1 MPPLIRISLFATLL
15 GSALTCQAEPQ
26 TLPLDRALSVIPA
39 QQHHDQQVELLNRT
53 RQAVQMA
60 DVPIRRPTGRAQ
72 VSLQPM
78 FSSQQGSWPF
88 EPFVNN
94 GLFRAIAGYQS
105 HHPQAVVIS
114 GGSITLAQLADA
126 LHDPR
131 VLRRHKDGYLLS
143 YPLMI
148 TANGGLILEGTS
160 LYLYNFS
167 GTALINQGLLSLN
180 QSRLE
185 GWTGE
190 KTSDTDRAYRPFV
203 VSWAGSST
211 QILDSTL
218 SRLGYNANL
227 SQGLSTA
234 ISTQQAANTPA
245 ANVLIRN
252 SHFTELSTGVNLQH
266 ARAQIEQSTFE
277 QQQQYAIDLNNSQ
290 AQLRGNSIRG
300 VENNSG
306 IRVRGQT
313 RALIKD
319 NLILTTAKAGIEV
332 SEQAG
337 ALLITG
343 NRIGDSKGNG
353 IQLRNLSGNDG
364 ALMIVDNLISNSQG
378 SAIDASEVQS
388 LAILDNRITTS
399 PEYAISLRNAAP
411 LPGELALTGNRLG
424 AIGKA
429 VVRVEGIDNVVLG
442 HNRYQ
447 GKPML
452 QNLLIGDLMPVQS
465 LLLDATVRQNCVVQ
479 IRRSP
484 DAAPPSALACTDSS
498 LAQ

>member
-1 MPPLIRISLFATLL
+1 MPPFIRISLFATLL
-15 GSALTCQAEPQ
+15 GSALACQAQ
-26 TLPLDRALSVIPA
+26 TQQLPLDRALSVIPA
-39 QQHHDQQVELLNRT
+39 QQQRDQQAELLSRT
-53 RQAVQMA
+53 RQAVQMP
-60 DVPIRRPTGRAQ
+60 DVPIRRPSGRAQ

-78 FSSQQGSWPF
+78 FSSQEGSWPF

-94 GLFRAIAGYQS
+94 GLFRTIAGYQS

-131 VLRRHKDGYLLS
+131 VMRRHKDGYLLS

-148 TANGGLILEGTS
+148 TANAGLILEGTS
-160 LYLYNFS
+160 LYLYNYS

-190 KTSDTDRAYRPFV
+190 KTSATDRAYRPFV

-211 QILDSTL
+211 QILNSTL

-227 SQGLSTA
+227 SRGLSTG
-234 ISTQQAANTPA
+234 ISTQQATNTPPA
-245 ANVLIRN
+245 TVLIRN
-252 SHFTELSTGVNLQH
+252 SHFIELSSGVELQH
-266 ARAQIEQSTFE
+266 ARAQVEHSTFD

-290 AQLRGNSIRG
+290 AHVRDNRIRG
-300 VENNSG
+300 VVNNSG
-306 IRVRGQT
+306 IRLRGQT
-313 RALIKD
+313 RALIQN

-332 SEQAG
+332 SEQSG
-337 ALLITG
+337 ALLLTG

-353 IQLRNLSGNDG
+353 IQLRSLGGKDG
-364 ALMIVDNLISNSQG
+364 DLVIENNLISNSQG
-378 SAIDASEVQS
+378 SAIDASEVQA
-388 LAILDNRITTS
+388 LAILDNHISTS
-399 PEYAISLRNAAP
+399 PEYAISLRNTSP

-424 AIGKA
+424 TIGKA

-442 HNRYQ
+442 HNQYQ
-447 GKPML
+447 GKPLL
-452 QNLLIGDLMPVQS
+452 QNLLIGDLMPLQS
-465 LLLDATVRQNCVVQ
+465 LLLDATVRQGCVVK
-479 IRRSP
+479 IRRV
-484 DAAPPSALACTDSS
+484 PSAGQPAALACTDSA
-498 LAQ
+498 LAR

>member
-1 MPPLIRISLFATLL
+1 MAEV
-15 GSALTCQAEPQ
+15 AL
-26 TLPLDRALSVIPA
+26 RKPA
-39 QQHHDQQVELLNRT
+39 
-53 RQAVQMA
+53 
-60 DVPIRRPTGRAQ
+60 GRAQ

-78 FSSQQGSWPF
+78 FSSQEGSWPF

-114 GGSITLAQLADA
+114 GGSITLAQLAEA
-126 LHDPR
+126 LHDPK

-185 GWTGE
+185 GWTGD
-190 KTSDTDRAYRPFV
+190 KTSATDRAYRPFV

-227 SQGLSTA
+227 SRGLSTGL
-234 ISTQQAANTPA
+234 STQQAPSTPPA
-245 ANVLIRN
+245 SVLIRN
-252 SHFTELSTGVNLQH
+252 SHFTELSSGVELQH
-266 ARAQIEQSTFE
+266 AQALIEHSTFD

-290 AQLRGNSIRG
+290 AQVRDNSIRG

-313 RALIKD
+313 RALIQG

-337 ALLITG
+337 ALLLTG

-353 IQLRNLSGNDG
+353 IQLRNLTGKG
-364 ALMIVDNLISNSQG
+364 GVLVIEDNLISNSQG
-378 SAIDASEVQS
+378 SAIDASEVQA
-388 LAILDNRITTS
+388 LAILDNRISAS
-399 PEYAISLRNAAP
+399 PEYAISLRNALP

-442 HNRYQ
+442 HNQYQ
-447 GKPML
+447 GKPLL

-465 LLLDATVRQNCVVQ
+465 VLLDATVRQGCIVQ
-479 IRRSP
+479 VRRTP
-484 DAAPPSALACTDSS
+484 GAGQPAALACGNSA
-498 LAQ
+498 L

>member
-1 MPPLIRISLFATLL
+1 MPPFIRTSLFASLL
-15 GSALTCQAEPQ
+15 ASVLTCQAQ
-26 TLPLDRALSVIPA
+26 TQPLVLDRALSVIPA
-39 QQHHDQQVELLNRT
+39 RQQSDQQVQLLQRT

-60 DVPIRRPTGRAQ
+60 EVALRKPAGRAQ

-78 FSSQQGSWPF
+78 FSSQEGSWPF

-114 GGSITLAQLADA
+114 GGSITLAQLAEA
-126 LHDPR
+126 LHDPK

-185 GWTGE
+185 GWTGD
-190 KTSDTDRAYRPFV
+190 KTSATDRAYRPFV

-227 SQGLSTA
+227 SRGLSTGL
-234 ISTQQAANTPA
+234 STQQAPSTPPA
-245 ANVLIRN
+245 SVLIRN
-252 SHFTELSTGVNLQH
+252 SHFTELSSGVELQH
-266 ARAQIEQSTFE
+266 AQALIEHSTFD

-290 AQLRGNSIRG
+290 AQVRDNSIRG

-313 RALIKD
+313 RALIQG

-337 ALLITG
+337 ALLLTG

-353 IQLRNLSGNDG
+353 IQLRNLTGKG
-364 ALMIVDNLISNSQG
+364 GVLVIEDNLISNSQG
-378 SAIDASEVQS
+378 SAIDASEVQA
-388 LAILDNRITTS
+388 LAILDNRISAS
-399 PEYAISLRNAAP
+399 PEYAISLRNALP

-442 HNRYQ
+442 HNQYQ
-447 GKPML
+447 GKPLL

-465 LLLDATVRQNCVVQ
+465 VLLDATVRQGCIVQ
-479 IRRSP
+479 VRRTP
-484 DAAPPSALACTDSS
+484 GAGQPAALACGNSA
-498 LAQ
+498 L

>member
-1 MPPLIRISLFATLL
+1 MPPLIRISLLATLL
-15 GSALTCQAEPQ
+15 GGALTCQAQ
-26 TLPLDRALSVIPA
+26 TQAVPLDRALSVIPA
-39 QQHHDQQVELLNRT
+39 QQQRDQQADLLNRT
-53 RQAVQMA
+53 RQAVQIA
-60 DVPIRRPTGRAQ
+60 DVPIRRPAGRAQ

-126 LHDPR
+126 LRDPR

-148 TANGGLILEGTS
+148 TSNGGLILEGTS
-160 LYLYNFS
+160 LYLYNYS

-203 VSWAGSST
+203 VSWAGSAT

-218 SRLGYNANL
+218 NRLGYNANL

-234 ISTQQAANTPA
+234 ISTQQAPSTPP

-266 ARAQIEQSTFE
+266 ARALIEHSTFE

-290 AQLRGNSIRG
+290 AQLLGNTIRG

-319 NLILTTAKAGIEV
+319 NLILSTAKAGIEV
-332 SEQAG
+332 NEQTG
-337 ALLITG
+337 ALLLTG
-343 NRIGDSKGNG
+343 NRIGDSRGNG
-353 IQLRNLSGNDG
+353 IQLRNLTGKDG
-364 ALMIVDNLISNSQG
+364 ALMVVGNLISNSQG
-378 SAIDASEVQS
+378 SAIDGSEVQS
-388 LAILDNRITTS
+388 LSILDNHISAS
-399 PEYAISLRNAAP
+399 PEYAISLRNALP

-424 AIGKA
+424 TIGKA
-429 VVRVEGIDNVVLG
+429 VVRIEGIDNVVLG
-442 HNRYQ
+442 RNQYQ
-447 GKPML
+447 GKPLL

-465 LLLDATVRQNCVVQ
+465 LLLDATVRQDCVVQ
-479 IRRSP
+479 IRRTP
-484 DAAPPSALACTDSS
+484 GAGTPVPLTCTDS
-498 LAQ
+498 AMAR